1 MSCYLTINLGS
12 HNVVEL
18 RDLKNT
24 VTGAIDTGATVSVTL
39 KDSSGSVITGPV
51 SMTHD
56 SAGLYRATLDHD
68 ISIVAGTTYTAT
80 VDAVGSGGEV
90 RLWSVAVKAQLGR

>member
-1 MSCYLTINLGS
+1 MSCYLTINVGS

-24 VTGAIDTGATVSVTL
+24 VTGAIDTGATVSVTI
-39 KDSSGSVITGPV
+39 KDISGATITGPV

-56 SAGLYRATLDHD
+56 TGGLYRATLDHD
-68 ISIVAGTTYTAT
+68 IDIVAGTVYMAT
-80 VDAVGSGGEV
+80 VEAAGSGGEV
-90 RLWSVAVKAQLGR
+90 GVWTCRVLAKVRC